1 MVNELTQLHM
11 ELKVPFH
18 PISCSFSGCLFL
30 TSNNPHS
37 WGKQNCKRHFG
48 MCFFLFKS
56 YPGTSS
62 RPLKPAVIL
71 PYGAH
76 ICNMRELIITFSL
89 VLKINFKW
97 EWLPHRLREL
107 KQQSKVLELFPNQG
121 SSHIPAGPAVR
132 DPRCCCGEGGEQS
145 PFSAFHPRRLG

>member
-1 MVNELTQLHM
+1 
-11 ELKVPFH
+11 
-18 PISCSFSGCLFL
+18 
-30 TSNNPHS
+30 
-37 WGKQNCKRHFG
+37 

-62 RPLKPAVIL
+62 RPLKPVVIL

-76 ICNMRELIITFSL
+76 ICNMRELIIVFSL

-107 KQQSKVLELFPNQG
+107 KQQSKVLELFPNQC
-121 SSHIPAGPAVR
+121 SSHIPAGP
-132 DPRCCCGEGGEQS
+132 
-145 PFSAFHPRRLG
+145 